1 MKPKYREGNKVLNSI
16 RNIVQK
22 AVPGAA
28 SPRNRR
34 PLWSIVLNYG
44 VLILFSVLFIYPLL
58 WMLASSLRSNQEI
71 AVAGMDIWPETW
83 RFENYTNAFTSFD
96 FWLYLRNSLIT
107 SLIPA
112 IFFPISSSLVAFAF
126 ARIPVP
132 GKNILFIVLL
142 STMFLPGQVTII
154 PKFIIYRNLGMV
166 NTLYPLFIESL
177 FGSAFWIFLIRQ
189 FYAGLPKSLEEAA
202 FLDGATYFQIWWKI
216 FLPLSRP
223 ALIAVGVLTFMGGW
237 NNFFGAL
244 VYLHS
249 NQWKTLPLAL
259 AGFQG
264 QYFTNTSQLMAVNL
278 LVIAPM
284 LLLFFFA
291 QRAFIEGI
299 TFTGTKG

>member
-1 MKPKYREGNKVLNSI
+1 MATSIQAVIQKIAIPGNI
-16 RNIVQK
+16 
-22 AVPGAA
+22 

-34 PLWSIVLNYG
+34 PTWSIILNYG
-44 VLILFSVLFIYPLL
+44 ILIFFGVIFLYPLL
-58 WMLASSLRSNQEI
+58 WMIASSLRTNQEI

-83 RFENYTNAFTSFD
+83 RFENFTNAFETFD

-107 SLIPA
+107 SVIPA
-112 IFFPISSSLVAFAF
+112 IFYPLSSSLVAFAF
-126 ARIPVP
+126 ARIRVP
-132 GKNILFIVLL
+132 GRNIIFIILL

-154 PKFIIYRNLGMV
+154 PQFIIFRNLGMV
-166 NTLYPLFIESL
+166 NTLYPLFIGSI
-177 FGSAFWIFLIRQ
+177 FGSPFWIFLIRQ

-202 FLDGATYFQIWWKI
+202 FLDGATYFQIWWRI

-237 NNFFGAL
+237 NNFFGSL

-249 NQWKTLPLAL
+249 NHWKTLPLAL

-264 QYFTNTSQLMAVNL
+264 QYFTNTSELMAVNL

-284 LLLFFFA
+284 LMLFFLA
-291 QRAFIEGI
+291 QRVFIEGI
-299 TFTGTKG
+299 TFTGMKG